1 VSEVDNIKRM
11 LKAWETDYKN
21 GRLEASVY
29 LRMKNSYETALKQ
42 AQDKAD
48 GK

>member
-1 VSEVDNIKRM
+1 MSDVENIRRM
-11 LKAWETDYKN
+11 LKAWENDYKN

-29 LRMKNSYETALKQ
+29 LRMKNSYEAALKQ